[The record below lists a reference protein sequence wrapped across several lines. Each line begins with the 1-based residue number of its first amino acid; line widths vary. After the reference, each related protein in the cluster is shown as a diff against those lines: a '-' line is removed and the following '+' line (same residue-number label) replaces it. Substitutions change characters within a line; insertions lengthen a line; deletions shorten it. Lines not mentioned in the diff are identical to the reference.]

1 MSPISFV
8 SISIRAELVFPEQ
21 AVCVRPGR
29 VFAATMLMPEAA
41 VHENGSTVLWKNNVR
56 CAREVFL
63 METIAKAVR
72 VQKPP
77 YRHFRRSV
85 LRFDASHHPAA
96 RRTINDVGHP
106 QFFIA

>member
-1 MSPISFV
+1 
-8 SISIRAELVFPEQ
+8 
-21 AVCVRPGR
+21 
-29 VFAATMLMPEAA
+29 
-41 VHENGSTVLWKNNVR
+41 
-56 CAREVFL
+56 

-77 YRHFRRSV
+77 YRHFRRCV

-96 RRTINDVGHP
+96 RRPINDVGHS